1 MNGAPVQ
8 CKVTSMNGNG
18 GGGGGA
24 SMGQMGQAG
33 NLNNAIN
40 MGPGG
45 VGGVGGVGGGMMGM
59 GMGMGG
65 ADQRRPLGDLGM
77 VQDGTRCGDNMVS
90 SEARGNS

>member
-1 MNGAPVQ
+1 MWKVNGAEVQ
-8 CKVTSMNGNG
+8 CKVTSMNGN

-40 MGPGG
+40 MGP
-45 VGGVGGVGGGMMGM
+45 GGVGGGMMGM

>member
-1 MNGAPVQ
+1 MQ

-18 GGGGGA
+18 GGGGA
-24 SMGQMGQAG
+24 SMGQMGSAG

-40 MGPGG
+40 MGPGVG
-45 VGGVGGVGGGMMGM
+45 VGVGGMMGM

-90 SEARGNS
+90 EATARGNTETET